1 MRLTGKHDL
10 SIFFLLTKTLI
21 TMKKWIIRF
30 LAILASS
37 LSFAQDNTITLSA
50 AFNDDCNPLTRIRLY
65 QPGTTEMEFE
75 VFESFGSND
84 ELTISNLPSGTYDL
98 LIRPEN
104 FLQKGFPEVAIIDG
118 STIEI
123 GEFIQGDI
131 TNSNEIGIADF
142 SLFSSAYSFSEGEAG
157 YLSSADINCSGEIDI
172 ADFSLFSS
180 AYGSEG
186 DAPPLEGGG
195 SGPAYPE
202 GTVHCI
208 PGGTEVVEVLNP
220 ETGRIWMDRN
230 LGALQ
235 VATSSTDEL
244 AYGDLYQWGRFSDGH
259 QCRDSETTTV
269 LASSPIDT
277 DDLFIINFTDPYDWL
292 EEEDESLWQGSDG
305 VNNPCPAGF
314 RLPTIEE
321 WNEEAATW
329 DSQDQEG
336 AFNSPLKLTMGGARV
351 LGSGPTDVGDLGY
364 YWSSS
369 PASTD
374 RRSNNIGFSPT
385 FYGNADSR
393 RYHGYCIR
401 CIKE

>member
-1 MRLTGKHDL
+1 LTHNPDFFIL
-10 SIFFLLTKTLI
+10 SLNQNLI
-21 TMKKWIIRF
+21 TMKSWVF
-30 LAILASS
+30 LLLAG
-37 LSFAQDNTITLSA
+37 LACINSFSQDNSITISA
-50 AFNDDCNPLTRIRLY
+50 SFDTDCNPLTRVRLY
-65 QPGTTEMEFE
+65 QPGTTELELE
-75 VFESFGSND
+75 VFESFDSG

-98 LIRPEN
+98 FIRPDN
-104 FLQKGFPEVAIIDG
+104 HLQKGISEVAIIDG

-123 GEFIQGDI
+123 GDFTQGDI
-131 TNSNEIGIADF
+131 TNDNEIGIADF
-142 SLFSSAYSFSEGEAG
+142 SLFSSSYSFALGDPG
-157 YLSSADINCSGEIDI
+157 YLAAADINCSGEINI

-180 AYGSEG
+180 VYGLEG
-186 DAPPLEGGG
+186 DEPPIISTG
-195 SGPAYPE
+195 SDYPE

-208 PGGTEVVEVLNP
+208 TGGAEIVEVLNP

-230 LGALQ
+230 LGASQ

-277 DDLFIINFTDPYDWL
+277 DDLFIINFNDPYDWL
-292 EEEDESLWQGSDG
+292 EEEDESLWQGIDG
-305 VNNPCPAGF
+305 QNNPCPAGF

-393 RYHGYCIR
+393 RYHGYCVR

>member
-1 MRLTGKHDL
+1 MKRWVTFYLA
-10 SIFFLLTKTLI
+10 LL
-21 TMKKWIIRF
+21 
-30 LAILASS
+30 ACGSS
-37 LSFAQDNTITLSA
+37 FSQDNSITLSA
-50 AFNDDCNPLTRIRLY
+50 SFDNECNPSTRIRLY
-65 QPGTTEMEFE
+65 QPGTTELEFE
-75 VFESFGSND
+75 VFESFDSD
-84 ELTISNLPSGTYDL
+84 ELMISNLPSGTFDL
-98 LIRPEN
+98 FIRPDN
-104 FLQKGFPEVAIIDG
+104 HLQKGISEVEIIDG

-123 GEFIQGDI
+123 GDFIQGDI

-142 SLFSSAYSFSEGEAG
+142 SLFSTAYSFSEGESG
-157 YLSSADINCSGEIDI
+157 YLPSADINCSGEIDI
-172 ADFSLFSS
+172 ADFSPFSS

-186 DAPPLEGGG
+186 DEPPLDLTD
-195 SGPAYPE
+195 SNYPE

-208 PGGTEVVEVLNP
+208 SGGAEVVEVLNP

-230 LGALQ
+230 LGASQ

-244 AYGDLYQWGRFSDGH
+244 AFGDLYQWGRFSDGH

-269 LASSPIDT
+269 LAPSPLNT
-277 DDLFIINFTDPYDWL
+277 DNLFIINFSDPYDWL
-292 EEEDESLWQGSDG
+292 EDEDESLWQGSDG
-305 VNNPCPAGF
+305 PNNPCPAGF

-329 DSQDQEG
+329 DSQDQVG

-351 LGSGPTDVGDLGY
+351 LGSGPTDIGVLGY

-369 PASTD
+369 VESSE
-374 RRSNNIGFSPT
+374 RRSNNMGFSST
-385 FYGNADSR
+385 FYGNSESR

>member
-1 MRLTGKHDL
+1 
-10 SIFFLLTKTLI
+10 
-21 TMKKWIIRF
+21 MKKWTIPF
-30 LAILASS
+30 LAILACIN
-37 LSFAQDNTITLSA
+37 SFSQDNTITISA
-50 AFNDDCNPLTRIRLY
+50 SFDNDCNPFTRVRLY
-65 QPGTTEMEFE
+65 QPGTTELEFE
-75 VFESFGSND
+75 VFESFNSG

-98 LIRPEN
+98 FIRPDN
-104 FLQKGFPEVAIIDG
+104 HLQKGISEVEIIDG

-123 GEFIQGDI
+123 GDFTQGDI
-131 TNSNEIGIADF
+131 TNDNEIGIADF
-142 SLFSSAYSFSEGEAG
+142 SLFSSSYSFALGDLG
-157 YLSSADINCSGEIDI
+157 YLAAADVNCSGEINI

-180 AYGSEG
+180 VYGLEG
-186 DAPPLEGGG
+186 DEPPLISTGFD
-195 SGPAYPE
+195 YPE

-208 PGGTEVVEVLNP
+208 TGGAEVVEVLNP

-230 LGALQ
+230 LGASQ

-259 QCRDSETTTV
+259 QCRDSEITTV

-277 DDLFIINFTDPYDWL
+277 DDLFIINFNDPYDWL
-292 EEEDESLWQGSDG
+292 EEEDESLWQGIDG
-305 VNNPCPAGF
+305 QNNPCPAGF

-329 DSQDQEG
+329 ESQDQEG

-351 LGSGPTDVGDLGY
+351 LGSGPTDVGVLGY

-374 RRSNNIGFSPT
+374 RRSNNIGFSST